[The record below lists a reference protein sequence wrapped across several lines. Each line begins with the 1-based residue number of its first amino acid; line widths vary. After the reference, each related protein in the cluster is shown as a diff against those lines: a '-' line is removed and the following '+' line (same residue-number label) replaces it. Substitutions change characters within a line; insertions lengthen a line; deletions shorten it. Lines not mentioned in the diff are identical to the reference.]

1 VDNQQLQIHFN
12 SQQFIEVNKHAISG
26 DGTVDL
32 DHIDFISERADKRLI
47 VVAAAP
53 RTGST
58 FLSNVL
64 SQFTASPY
72 FRLSS
77 AYGTNEND
85 LSLPAL
91 CFINPTGCVSQLH
104 MKGTYHNAK
113 LIQKFGIKPIILV
126 RNIHDT
132 IISLMNDLKKKREI
146 EDYGT
151 GKTGYSFM
159 WQDMST
165 KKHDDEQLI
174 DMIIDLA
181 IPWYVNFYVSWHRLC
196 EQQMID
202 AKWVTYEDLMKDK
215 NQVVNDILNFV
226 DAKQIAG
233 NSDEILSKKYGT
245 FNGGKIGYGA
255 KLINNARKKRIKKLF
270 SYYPDIKFKYYGLL

>member
-1 VDNQQLQIHFN
+1 
-12 SQQFIEVNKHAISG
+12 
-26 DGTVDL
+26 
-32 DHIDFISERADKRLI
+32 
-47 VVAAAP
+47 
-53 RTGST
+53 
-58 FLSNVL
+58 
-64 SQFTASPY
+64 
-72 FRLSS
+72 
-77 AYGTNEND
+77 
-85 LSLPAL
+85 
-91 CFINPTGCVSQLH
+91 
-104 MKGTYHNAK
+104 
-113 LIQKFGIKPIILV
+113 
-126 RNIHDT
+126 
-132 IISLMNDLKKKREI
+132 
-146 EDYGT
+146 
-151 GKTGYSFM
+151 M